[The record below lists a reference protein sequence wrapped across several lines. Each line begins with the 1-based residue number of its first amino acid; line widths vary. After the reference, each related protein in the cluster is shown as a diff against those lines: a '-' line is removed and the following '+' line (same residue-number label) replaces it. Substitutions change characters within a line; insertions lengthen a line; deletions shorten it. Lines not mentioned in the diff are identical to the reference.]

1 MHVVC
6 ITSATHPGGEGVLD
20 LEKGTN
26 CSPTAAER
34 WWWLSQ
40 PEMAKKRGPVLLLY
54 CKIRELSESLH
65 PIFYII

>member
-26 CSPTAAER
+26 CGPTAAER

-40 PEMAKKRGPVLLLY
+40 PEMAKKKGG
-54 CKIRELSESLH
+54 LSSY
-65 PIFYII
+65 YIVR